1 MKLDMANTLLSLA
14 KSDVVTNS
22 IEYEKKNFKEYLNY
36 YKDGFPATE
45 AWLKRNKPQPVADG
59 ASASPST
66 DTTILNA
73 YVELMDCN
81 INHEFPELLK
91 MDQERLAK
99 LQQKVLRICTCSSAL
114 AVASG
119 VPIIGQNQEIKTKLA
134 KELEILLQNA
144 NTEK

>member
-1 MKLDMANTLLSLA
+1 MANTLLSLA
-14 KSDVVTNS
+14 KSDVVSNS
-22 IEYEKKNFKEYLNY
+22 IEYEKKNFKEYLNF

-45 AWLKRNKPQPVADG
+45 AWLQRNKPQPAAD
-59 ASASPST
+59 SSTSNPST

-81 INHEFPELLK
+81 INHDYPELLK
-91 MDQERLAK
+91 MDQERLGK
-99 LQQKVLRICTCSSAL
+99 LQQKVLRLCTCSSVI

-134 KELEILLQNA
+134 KELEILLQNT
-144 NTEK
+144 NKEK